1 MAHCLIGRP
10 YPDLELRFFTNDLT
24 QHLHE
29 KPTAQN
35 VNLLE
40 VALSHVFKGCTKQK
54 VLTHAYKYPMSPG
67 LNFCYFRGYF

>member
-10 YPDLELRFFTNDLT
+10 YPDGSFGFTNDLT

-54 VLTHAYKYPMSPG
+54 
-67 LNFCYFRGYF
+67 C